1 LSLSN
6 VIFAI
11 VFFSKKTSYAD
22 PVTQD

>member
-1 LSLSN
+1 LSLSD